1 MLRTFSKLHG
11 LASLRLGWGYAS
23 ENIIDNLMKVR
34 GPFSVNTAAIMAG
47 VAALED
53 LEFQKKSVQ
62 HNLKWMSWFEKE
74 LQSLNLDF
82 QSSITNFLLIKFP
95 SDQKH
100 NAQNAENYLS
110 SKGILVRGM
119 KVYGLS
125 NYLRVSIGTQEENIE
140 FVNELKSF
148 LEN

>member
-23 ENIIDNLMKVR
+23 EKIINNLMKVR
-34 GPFSVNTAAIMAG
+34 SPFSINTAAIMAG
-47 VAALED
+47 VAAIKD

-62 HNLKWMSWFEKE
+62 HNLKWMSWFKKE
-74 LQSLNLDF
+74 LQSINLDF
-82 QSSITNFLLIKFP
+82 QSSITNFLLIRFP
-95 SDQKH
+95 NNNRH
-100 NAQNAENYLS
+100 NAQNAENFLA

-125 NYLRVSIGTQEENIE
+125 NHLRVSIGNEEENLKFIK
-140 FVNELKSF
+140 ELKSF

>member
-1 MLRTFSKLHG
+1 
-11 LASLRLGWGYAS
+11 
-23 ENIIDNLMKVR
+23 
-34 GPFSVNTAAIMAG
+34 
-47 VAALED
+47 
-53 LEFQKKSVQ
+53 
-62 HNLKWMSWFEKE
+62 MSWFEKE

-125 NYLRVSIGTQEENIE
+125 NYLRVSIGTQEENFE
-140 FVNELKSF
+140 FLNKLKSF

>member
-23 ENIIDNLMKVR
+23 EKIIENLMKVR

-47 VAALED
+47 IAALED
-53 LEFQKKSVQ
+53 LNFQKKSVQ
-62 HNLKWMSWFEKE
+62 HNLKWMSWLKKE
-74 LQSLNLDF
+74 LQSLNLEF
-82 QSSITNFLLIKFP
+82 QPSITNFLLIKFP
-95 SDQKH
+95 SDIEY
-100 NAQNAENYLS
+100 NAENAEHYLA

-119 KVYGLS
+119 KVYGLP
-125 NYLRVSIGTQEENIE
+125 NYLRVSIGTQDENFE
-140 FVNELKSF
+140 FVNELKTF

>member
-1 MLRTFSKLHG
+1 MDVLVK
-11 LASLRLGWGYAS
+11 
-23 ENIIDNLMKVR
+23 
-34 GPFSVNTAAIMAG
+34 
-47 VAALED
+47 
-53 LEFQKKSVQ
+53 
-62 HNLKWMSWFEKE
+62 KE

-95 SDQKH
+95 NNNRH
-100 NAQNAENYLS
+100 NAQNAENFLA

-125 NYLRVSIGTQEENIE
+125 DHLRVSIGNEIENLRFIE
-140 FVNELKSF
+140 ELKTF